1 MAVRPL
7 KSEPLMPLSESG
19 SFIAIGFWAATWLP
33 GLAFAAWRMERLMRA
48 SRWPRALLEP
58 IAVLSA
64 PSWRLAC
71 MHSPTRSATLRPT
84 APRPLEHAMVRRA
97 GRRAIRL
104 QRGLSLGNLATR
116 NSTPQGKPLVD
127 CLSPWVTLSHRAD
140 AWLAHGATHGLRRQ
154 LADAPPCPAQHPGH
168 HGGLHKP

>member
-58 IAVLSA
+58 VAVLLLPLLAFGLYALSDAQVGVPYAFSA
-64 PSWRLAC
+64 ACLWAIWRPGTAHPKESRWWIAFLLGLL
-71 MHSPTRSATLRPT
+71 SAIVLTPGLLM
-84 APRPLEHAMVRRA
+84 AQLMVFV
-97 GRRAIRL
+97 
-104 QRGLSLGNLATR
+104 GN
-116 NSTPQGKPLVD
+116 
-127 CLSPWVTLSHRAD
+127 
-140 AWLAHGATHGLRRQ
+140 
-154 LADAPPCPAQHPGH
+154 
-168 HGGLHKP
+168 